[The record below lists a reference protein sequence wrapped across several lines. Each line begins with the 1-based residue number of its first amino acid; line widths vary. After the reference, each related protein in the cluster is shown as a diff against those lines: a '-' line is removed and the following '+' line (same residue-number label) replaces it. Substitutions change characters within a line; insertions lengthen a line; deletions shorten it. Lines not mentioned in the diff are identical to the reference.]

1 MSDFGA
7 PPVIPQEFQQYN
19 SYEIDPQWQR
29 KFSIIWASIFAGA
42 VFFSL
47 PHLAR
52 SIWNRRVFTGLA
64 GVRERFPG
72 MEYTPIVDGKRAV
85 SKVHTPGDEKSEAS
99 EFPEA
104 AAARG
109 RSRLVQTLEGV
120 LSSAGS
126 ILLWSAPGLGLNVGQ
141 IILLI
146 AYAVTLVICITK
158 DAVLVENANRAG
170 FMALAQLPVV
180 FLFATKN
187 SIVSLLL
194 GPGNGYER
202 LNFIHRWSGR
212 GMFLGA
218 VLHGALWISNHI
230 QWDIQII
237 GSQKETSGVAAL
249 ALICLIVL
257 TSVRPMRI
265 YFYQAFFV
273 LHVLLFV
280 AFFVTIC
287 YHTIYAPPWIFPP
300 LAFYGF
306 DMLLRLFKYR
316 IKDATLTPVDSQMT
330 LIRIPHCDA
339 GWEAGQHVRLRV
351 FFSGR
356 VFESH
361 PLSIMNAPSTTS
373 CLTGINGSGII
384 LGARVR
390 GDWTRALN
398 TYARAEK
405 TAVLSSGPNKLDEE
419 VISDVPIQV
428 MIDGPYGGCSIDLG
442 RYESILLIAGGSGAT
457 FTLGLLDDIV
467 GRCIRLGRSGGE
479 RTRRIEFAWCVRSFG
494 AIEWFAPMLADIA
507 RTVEGAEG
515 LDLHISVYVTCL
527 CNPDAVPSI
536 PNMDVS
542 IYRPEVKESLRQL
555 VTPPSV
561 LYEPQGKVLD
571 PECGVPASIST
582 KLPWIPLGGGVA
594 VCAAGPEGLVREASN
609 AVASVS
615 LTRGIELGGLDLHTE
630 VYSM

>member
-1 MSDFGA
+1 MSDFGT

-29 KFSIIWASIFAGA
+29 KFSIIWASVLAGA
-42 VFFSL
+42 VFFSI

-52 SIWNRRVFTGLA
+52 SIRSNRAFTGIF
-64 GVRERFPG
+64 GVRERYPG
-72 MEYTPIVDGKRAV
+72 MEYIPIVDEKRESLNVAPA
-85 SKVHTPGDEKSEAS
+85 T
-99 EFPEA
+99 A
-104 AAARG
+104 ATTK
-109 RSRLVQTLEGV
+109 RSRTIQRLEGV
-120 LSSAGS
+120 LSMVGS
-126 ILLWSAPGLGLNVGQ
+126 VLLWSAPGLGVNLGQ
-141 IILLI
+141 IILLV
-146 AYAVTLVICITK
+146 AYAVTLVICIVK

-170 FMALAQLPVV
+170 FMAIAQLPIV

-218 VLHGALWISNHI
+218 VLHGSLWINNHLV
-230 QWDIQII
+230 WNIQII

-249 ALICLIVL
+249 ALLCIIVL
-257 TSVRPMRI
+257 TTARPMRM
-265 YFYQAFFV
+265 YFYQVFFWI
-273 LHVLLFV
+273 HVLAFV
-280 AFFVTIC
+280 AFFITVC

-316 IKDATLTPVDSQMT
+316 IKDATLTPVNKDMT

-361 PLSIMNAPSTTS
+361 PLSIMNASTPTS
-373 CLTGINGSGII
+373 CLTGSNRGGII

-398 TYARAEK
+398 VYATSERAAILSASSTK
-405 TAVLSSGPNKLDEE
+405 TDSDDE
-419 VISDVPIQV
+419 IIINPDVPIQV
-428 MIDGPYGGCSIDLG
+428 MIDGPYGGSSVDLG
-442 RYESILLIAGGSGAT
+442 RYESVLLIAGGSGAT

-467 GRCIRLGRSGGE
+467 GRCVRLERSRGE
-479 RTRRIEFAWCVRSFG
+479 RTRRIEFAWCVKSFG
-494 AIEWFAPMLADIA
+494 CIEWFAPMLADIA
-507 RTVEGAEG
+507 RTVEGVEG

-527 CNPDAVPSI
+527 CNPDAVPMI

-542 IYRPEVKESLRQL
+542 VYRPSVKESLKQL
-555 VTPPSV
+555 ITPPSSSSSSTLEEV
-561 LYEPQGKVLD
+561 MGKVID
-571 PECGVPASIST
+571 PESGVPPSIST

-594 VCAAGPEGLVREASN
+594 VCAAGPEGLTREASN

-615 LTRGIELGGLDLHTE
+615 LTRGVELGSVGLHTE